1 MKIALAYNEVL
12 PPHRYGGV
20 ERVVMNLAKYYQELG
35 HEVFI
40 LAAPNS
46 NLQNFEHG
54 FFPTQWSGDDIS
66 HLLPS
71 DIDLIHFHQP
81 PKEKPLRPHLI
92 TIHGN
97 AQPGEAFFPNT
108 NFVSRSHAQNHN
120 AKYFV
125 LQGIDVEKHPFVEK
139 KSDYY
144 IFMAKAKWRVKNL
157 KTCLDFCR
165 DLNVPMKVMGG
176 TGTNRNG
183 IEYLGLLGDHE
194 GRLEILA
201 NARGLLYPT
210 NWDEPCALA
219 PLEAMACG
227 TPVIGSYNGSMP
239 EEVLPGTGFLAHTYE
254 EFCAAHAKI
263 STIDS
268 KSCRAI
274 TEKHFSARR
283 QAEDYIKLISLIL
296 EKGELDQSPCYNFK
310 KSSVNYLYKH
320 TFLNNLTYAIRG
332 KI

>member
-20 ERVVMNLAKYYQELG
+20 ERVVMNLAKHYRELG
-35 HEVFI
+35 HSVFI
-40 LAAPNS
+40 LAGQGS
-46 NLQNFEHG
+46 KLTDYEHT
-54 FFPTQWSGDDIS
+54 FFPDNWDGSDIS
-66 HLLPS
+66 HLLPQ
-71 DIDLIHFHQP
+71 DIEFLHFNQP
-81 PKEKPLRPHLI
+81 PKVKPKSPHLI

-97 AQPGEAFFPNT
+97 AQPGEEFFPNT
-108 NFVSRSHAQNHN
+108 NFVSQSHAHNHN

-125 LQGIDVEKHPFVEK
+125 LQGIDVERYPFVEK

-157 KTCLDFCR
+157 RTCLDFCH

-176 TGTNRNG
+176 TGKNKNG

-194 GRLEILA
+194 GRLELLA

-254 EFCAAHAKI
+254 EFCAAHKKLDTINAKQ
-263 STIDS
+263 
-268 KSCRAI
+268 CREI
-274 TEKHFSARR
+274 TDKYFSARR
-283 QAEDYIKLISLIL
+283 QAQDYIKLIKLVL
-296 EKGELDQSPCYNFK
+296 EKGELDQSPRYNFS
-310 KSSVNYLYKH
+310 KSSVKYLYKH
-320 TFLNNLTYAIRG
+320 TAINRLIFALRG